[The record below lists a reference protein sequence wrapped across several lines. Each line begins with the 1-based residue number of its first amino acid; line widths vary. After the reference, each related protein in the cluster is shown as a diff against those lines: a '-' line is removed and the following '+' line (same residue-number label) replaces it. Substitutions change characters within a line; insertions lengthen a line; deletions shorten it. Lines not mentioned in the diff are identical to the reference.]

1 MKLAA
6 SNNSVG
12 KPPRCTLSLV
22 PLVPRIAQSVPR
34 DWNIPSRGGQ
44 GRATLRFSLLR
55 RGNLSYS
62 RYIEHFLVLFKD
74 TSRSLHPLH
83 QQVCPLSERHRV
95 FTPNKRGLCS
105 PSPWVGPPAGWG
117 DGHTLQTLVLLGLLF
132 CFVIETFF
140 QRHCGSRILLSD
152 SEPMD

>member
-74 TSRSLHPLH
+74 TSRSLCPLH
-83 QQVCPLSERHRV
+83 QQVCPLSERQTREACAV
-95 FTPNKRGLCS
+95 RRP
-105 PSPWVGPPAGWG
+105 GW

-152 SEPMD
+152 SEPMDW